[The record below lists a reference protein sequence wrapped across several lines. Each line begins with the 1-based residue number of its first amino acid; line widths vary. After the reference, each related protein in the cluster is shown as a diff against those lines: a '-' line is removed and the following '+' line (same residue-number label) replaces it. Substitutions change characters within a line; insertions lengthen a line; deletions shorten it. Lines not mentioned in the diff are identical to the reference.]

1 MNQAARE
8 IFKEFAYLN
17 FTDIDPLPKQLSL
30 FDLITGQNS
39 IRVNPKL
46 IKKEIDE
53 GFTKELA
60 FYYLLKFYFLHSRIS
75 YADKPKELIS
85 SLSGLSIKT
94 INKYF
99 DALCFH
105 NLLKVHPWGW
115 ELITNKSKGRF
126 KIIVGD
132 KPTMYEIKNLLLSK
146 VLEREGNKQALYD
159 SLKLFITDGD
169 RGKKSL
175 GKMKPEA
182 IYKPRFSIRY
192 IAKILNISYRTTI
205 KLVKELNLMGV
216 IKTESSDPK
225 FMLNCQSKALKY
237 LDGMQGYRYMQ
248 SGALYEIQPST
259 HEFLQHPIKS
269 KEMTLKRYK
278 AITKDPAI
286 RKFVDEV
293 NQLSDY

>member
-1 MNQAARE
+1 MIDLPE
-8 IFKEFAYLN
+8 IKRNKPEQN
-17 FTDIDPLPKQLSL
+17 
-30 FDLITGQNS
+30 NS

-46 IKKEIDE
+46 IKKELDE

-75 YADKPKELIS
+75 YADKPKERIS
-85 SLSGLSIKT
+85 SLSCLSIKT

-115 ELITNKSKGRF
+115 ELITYKSQGRF

-132 KPTMYEIKNLLLSK
+132 EPTMSEIKNLLLSK
-146 VLEREGNKQALYD
+146 VLEREGNKQALYN
-159 SLKLFITDGD
+159 SLKLFLTDGD

-182 IYKPRFSIRY
+182 IYKPRFSVRY
-192 IAKILNISYRTTI
+192 IAKLLNISETATI

-216 IKTESSDPK
+216 IKTESSNPE
-225 FMLNCQSKALKY
+225 FIFNCNTNVLKH
-237 LDGMQGYRYMQ
+237 LDGLHGYRYHQ
-248 SGALYEIQPST
+248 SGAMYEIQPSA
-259 HEFLQHPIKS
+259 HEFLQHPVKS

-286 RKFVDEV
+286 RKYVDEI